1 MNILPFFFFLLNI
14 DGWIISES
22 FVEEE
27 LALEREREG
36 GEDSVGGIHR
46 RDESKLNPPSNNP
59 VNRG

>member
-27 LALEREREG
+27 LALERERG
-36 GEDSVGGIHR
+36 GRRKIPWVGFIGATNQ
-46 RDESKLNPPSNNP
+46 S
-59 VNRG
+59 

>member
-27 LALEREREG
+27 LALERERG